1 MQIVISYDF
10 NFLYLIFFI
19 LQMSEY
25 ELQYFFVKNKRY
37 NSIYFYK
44 KYENINVSNNQK
56 SC

>member
-19 LQMSEY
+19 FQISEY
-25 ELQYFFVKNKRY
+25 DLQYLFVRNKRY
-37 NSIYFYK
+37 SSIYFYK
-44 KYENINVSNNQK
+44 KYEIINVSNNQK

>member
-19 LQMSEY
+19 LQISEY
-25 ELQYFFVKNKRY
+25 ELFIGKNKRY
-37 NSIYFYK
+37 NSIYFHK
-44 KYENINVSNNQK
+44 KYEIINVSNNQK